1 MVFCGKYFY
10 IFATNQN
17 QKQLNS
23 IIGTYECKVDAKGRL
38 MIPSALKKQL
48 ANSIQ
53 DGFVLK
59 RSVFQPCLEL
69 YPMTEWDLMMQKIN
83 KLNRFVK
90 KNNDF
95 IRRFTAGVK
104 VVEVDDLG
112 RLLIP
117 KDLVVFSHIS
127 KDIVLSSAVNIVEIW
142 DKDLYEKSIAGDDID
157 FADLAEDVMGNSND
171 DNDGVS

>member
-1 MVFCGKYFY
+1 MVNCGIFFY
-10 IFATNQN
+10 IFARNQN
-17 QKQLNS
+17 KTKLNT

-38 MIPSALKKQL
+38 MIPSAIKKQL
-48 ANSIQ
+48 ANSLQ

-69 YPMTEWDLMMQKIN
+69 YPMSEWNLMMQKIN

-117 KDLVVFSHIS
+117 KDLVGFSKIS
-127 KDIVLSSAVNIVEIW
+127 KDIVLSSAINIVEIW
-142 DKDLYEKSIAGDDID
+142 DKDLYEKTIAGDDD
-157 FADLAEDVMGNSND
+157 EFANLAEDVMGNSND
-171 DNDGVS
+171 DNDGIS

>member
-1 MVFCGKYFY
+1 MN
-10 IFATNQN
+10 T
-17 QKQLNS
+17 
-23 IIGTYECKVDAKGRL
+23 IIGTYECKVDTKGRL

-48 ANSIQ
+48 ANSLQ
-53 DGFVLK
+53 DGFVFK

-69 YPMTEWDLMMQKIN
+69 YPMTEWNLMMEKIN

-104 VVEVDDLG
+104 VVEVDHLG

-117 KDLVVFSHIS
+117 KDLVAFSKIS

-142 DKDLYEKSIAGDDID
+142 DKELYEKSIAGDDID
-157 FADLAEDVMGNSND
+157 FADLAEDVMGNVND
-171 DNDGVS
+171 DRDGVS

>member
-1 MVFCGKYFY
+1 
-10 IFATNQN
+10 
-17 QKQLNS
+17 
-23 IIGTYECKVDAKGRL
+23 
-38 MIPSALKKQL
+38 MI
-48 ANSIQ
+48 
-53 DGFVLK
+53 
-59 RSVFQPCLEL
+59 
-69 YPMTEWDLMMQKIN
+69 EWNLMMQKIN

-117 KDLVVFSHIS
+117 KDLVAFSKIS

-142 DKDLYEKSIAGDDID
+142 DKDLYEKAIAGDDVD
-157 FADLAEDVMGNSND
+157 FADLAEDVMGNTSD
-171 DNDGVS
+171 DGDGIS

>member
-1 MVFCGKYFY
+1 MVNCGKYFY
-10 IFATNQN
+10 IFALDENL
-17 QKQLNS
+17 KPLNS
-23 IIGTYECKVDAKGRL
+23 IVGTYECKVDAKGRL

-48 ANSIQ
+48 ANSLQ

-117 KDLVVFSHIS
+117 KDLVAFGKIA

-142 DKDLYEKSIAGDDID
+142 DKDLYEKAIAGDDVD
-157 FADLAEDVMGNSND
+157 FADLAEDVMGNTSD
-171 DNDGVS
+171 DGNGLS

>member
-1 MVFCGKYFY
+1 
-10 IFATNQN
+10 
-17 QKQLNS
+17 
-23 IIGTYECKVDAKGRL
+23 
-38 MIPSALKKQL
+38 
-48 ANSIQ
+48 
-53 DGFVLK
+53 
-59 RSVFQPCLEL
+59 
-69 YPMTEWDLMMQKIN
+69 MTEWNLMMQKIN

-104 VVEVDDLG
+104 VIEVDDLG

-117 KDLVVFSHIS
+117 KDLVAFSKIS

-157 FADLAEDVMGNSND
+157 FADLAEDVMGNIND
-171 DNDGVS
+171 DDNGIS